1 MYFGQVRD
9 VLSRHLNHILI
20 LFPWIRSVYEFY
32 ARGAT
37 YEELHAL
44 NEKHGRSKWEKYIP
58 NTSFKFFVNGYNQSI
73 PQRRQREVVE
83 SFSYMDFLGKID
95 MKNPEVVMGC
105 FEECESWYTFFTSV
119 KV

>member
-1 MYFGQVRD
+1 MH
-9 VLSRHLNHILI
+9 S
-20 LFPWIRSVYEFY
+20 PWIRSVYEFY

-44 NEKHGRSKWEKYIP
+44 NEKYGRSKWEKYIP

-105 FEECESWYTFFTSV
+105 FEECEL
-119 KV
+119 